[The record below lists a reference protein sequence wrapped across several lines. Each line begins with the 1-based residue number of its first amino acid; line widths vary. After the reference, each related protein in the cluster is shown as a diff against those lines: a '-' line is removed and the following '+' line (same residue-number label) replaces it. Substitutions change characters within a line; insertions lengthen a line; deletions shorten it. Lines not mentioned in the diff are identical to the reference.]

1 MEKGVGYMADQRHL
15 NKLNGGVSVWNQWRE
30 ENPEI
35 LPDLRKADL
44 HKAVLS
50 GVDFRQT
57 NLDGVNLRNARLCSV
72 SLNSASLYQANLSGA
87 RLRHA
92 SMHKTFFKETILQ
105 HANFHKAYL
114 LDTMFLNVDLNET
127 INLETVVHLGPSTI
141 GIDTI
146 QQSRGNIPDVFL
158 RGAGVSEQ
166 LLACIHSSGRAPFD
180 YYTCFISYSS
190 HDQRFVENLYQDL
203 RKEGVLCWFAPES
216 LKAGEKFPAYITEAV
231 QSREKLLV
239 VLSKNSLDSEWVE
252 REVTLAR
259 QKEGKGKREVL
270 VPICLD
276 SAILNSTI
284 DWAIAIR
291 KRRHIRSF
299 ENWQQSSR
307 YQKMLKDLLNDLRRE

>member
-1 MEKGVGYMADQRHL
+1 MFLMEKGVGYMADQRHL
-15 NKLNGGVSVWNQWRE
+15 NKLNEGVSAWNQWRE
-30 ENPEI
+30 EHPEI

-44 HKAVLS
+44 HEAVLS

-72 SLNSASLYQANLSGA
+72 SLNSASLCQANLSGA

-114 LDTMFLNVDLNET
+114 LD
-127 INLETVVHLGPSTI
+127 I
-141 GIDTI
+141 
-146 QQSRGNIPDVFL
+146 
-158 RGAGVSEQ
+158 A
-166 LLACIHSSGRAPFD
+166 
-180 YYTCFISYSS
+180 
-190 HDQRFVENLYQDL
+190 
-203 RKEGVLCWFAPES
+203 
-216 LKAGEKFPAYITEAV
+216 EAV